1 MREVMN
7 VYLEF
12 GPEGRLVY
20 SSTLAHL
27 LGEVSSSLAL
37 DELDTWHH
45 QGIRYRS
52 FPSILLLIRATS
64 HQRSLKSVRPHRL
77 SIGYIGADQIYVRE
91 RLRLFYWLIPK
102 TTNLW
107 RVGVAG

>member
-1 MREVMN
+1 MSQIRGTIKAFDV
-7 VYLEF
+7 
-12 GPEGRLVY
+12 GPFR
-20 SSTLAHL
+20 SF
-27 LGEVSSSLAL
+27 
-37 DELDTWHH
+37 
-45 QGIRYRS
+45 S

-102 TTNLW
+102 NTNLW